1 MRKLALLFFLACTVL
16 PAIAAKRVTADQLEQ
31 ALATAHG
38 KADADVA
45 QQLSELQLT
54 ERLSADSLAKLQTEL
69 PGEKS
74 RQAFMMLADAAA
86 FLDLP
91 AAKIPST
98 AAPDVTAQR
107 NILALTVNYVAQTVQ
122 KLPDFF
128 ANRVT
133 TSFEDSPV
141 AQRPGAISAE
151 GMKSVTAYL
160 PPHLVGTSTATV
172 FYRDGHE
179 VVDTVDVK
187 DRKQPAERRLNASG
201 VFGPILA
208 TVLVDAVRSKLA
220 WSHWEQGPAGLEAV
234 FSYAVPKEKSHYTV
248 TYESIPTDSL
258 AVPCSTKPE
267 SFSQIVAYHGEM
279 AIDPSSGA
287 ILRLMLTADLK
298 PGEFMIRSGIVVE
311 YAQVEIGGKAYFS
324 PVKSVTSTLAHSIV
338 TVEGP
343 CPGIEMNT
351 AVKTSLNDV
360 VFDQYHIFRA
370 ETRILTEASEEPP
383 ANPAAAVPE
392 VAASPNSQPAPSA
405 PVAAETTQ
413 PPAPSAAV
421 ETALTH
427 ATEAAP
433 APAQPPPAEPEMSV
447 EAARSLPNAPA
458 NAPASAGGTFVLKMT
473 SRLVDVG
480 VVVVDKKGN
489 PVKDLK
495 SEDFEVYD
503 DGRKQEVKFFSEF
516 AGALA
521 EEGAAPTGRSSPAS
535 AEQNRTFSNRPEDA
549 AATGTGAIS
558 PASATEAGTTVLLI
572 DESHIAWGDLSHA
585 RQEVVKF
592 LNGLAPGERVGLYT
606 MTGFGFRVLTEA
618 TNDHAAVIARLNK
631 WMPSAQSL
639 SQAREEE
646 THNRQQFETVRN
658 AAGLNSV
665 NGNQTEVPDA
675 GAPVD
680 PQLLRLGDDPGH
692 AALIILRGVAR
703 HLSAMP
709 GHKSLVWVSSD
720 NVLVNWND
728 TAVGT
733 NKAVDEIDADAL
745 HAQEAMNDAH
755 VAVYPFDVSQL
766 EAGGVNADIERRNV
780 ELNPIA
786 LTAPGGTPRDTTDG
800 RDKATMLQ
808 DLRPIQGP
816 IRQVAQATGG
826 RIIRRSGDL
835 AGALAGIMRDGHA
848 TYQLSF
854 YPDTPSDD
862 KYHTIAVKLADKKGL
877 TLRYRTGYLYAKE
890 PATLKERFQR
900 AIWRPIDANEIRVTA
915 AIDESQPG
923 AGLKINVATS
933 DLGLQQQAGRWMDK
947 LDFFF
952 IQRDDAGQHAE
963 VDGQTLGL
971 RLRPA
976 TYQKLAASGV
986 PFEHV
991 VKLKPGIASLR
1002 VLVVDEN
1009 SGRMGSVTIPAPALG
1024 GAP

>member
-1 MRKLALLFFLACTVL
+1 MRKLALLFFLALTVL
-16 PAIAAKRVTADQLEQ
+16 PAVAAKRVTVDQLEQ
-31 ALATAHG
+31 ALAAAHR
-38 KADADVA
+38 KPDAEVA
-45 QQLSELQLT
+45 QQLASLELT

-122 KLPDFF
+122 KLPNFF

-141 AQRPGAISAE
+141 AQRPGAISAQ
-151 GMKSVTAYL
+151 GMTSATAYQPL
-160 PPHLVGTSTATV
+160 HLVGSSTATV

-187 DRKQPAERRLNASG
+187 DRQQPAERRLNASG

-208 TVLVDAVRSKLA
+208 TVLVDAARSKLA
-220 WSHWEQGPAGLEAV
+220 WSHWEQGPVGLEAV
-234 FSYAVPKEKSHYTV
+234 FSYAAPKEKSHYTL
-248 TYESIPTDSL
+248 TYESIPTDPL
-258 AVPCSTKPE
+258 AAPCSAKPE
-267 SFSQIVAYHGEM
+267 SYSQIVAYHGEM
-279 AIDPSSGA
+279 AIDPSTGT
-287 ILRLMLTADLK
+287 ILRLMLAADLK

-311 YAQVEIGGKAYFS
+311 YGQVEIGGKTYFG
-324 PVKSVTSTLAHSIV
+324 PVKSVTSTLAHSLV
-338 TVEGP
+338 TVEGN
-343 CPGIEMNT
+343 CPGLEMNT

-360 VFDQYHIFRA
+360 LFDQYHIFRA
-370 ETRILTEASEEPP
+370 ETRILTDASDESPG
-383 ANPAAAVPE
+383 NPSGSVPGG
-392 VAASPNSQPAPSA
+392 AASANSQPVPPAPAGS
-405 PVAAETTQ
+405 PVMAETTP
-413 PPAPSAAV
+413 PPAP
-421 ETALTH
+421 
-427 ATEAAP
+427 ATEATSAQP
-433 APAQPPPAEPEMSV
+433 QPPPAELEISV
-447 EAARSLPNAPA
+447 EAARSLPDAPA
-458 NAPASAGGTFVLKMT
+458 GAPAPAEGAFVLKMT

-495 SEDFEVYD
+495 PEDFEVYD
-503 DGRKQEVKFFSEF
+503 NGRKQEIKFFSEF

-521 EEGAAPTGRSSPAS
+521 GESAAATGSSS
-535 AEQNRTFSNRPEDA
+535 AANVEPIRTFSNRAEDA
-549 AATGTGAIS
+549 AATGTGAIK
-558 PASATEAGTTVLLI
+558 PAQATEAGATILLV
-572 DESHIAWGDLSHA
+572 DESHIAWGDLSNA
-585 RQEVVKF
+585 RQQVIKF
-592 LNGLAPGERVGLYT
+592 LNTLAPGERVGLYT
-606 MTGFGFRVLTEA
+606 MTGLGFRVLTEA
-618 TNDHAAVIARLNK
+618 TNDHAAVIARLSK

-639 SQAREEE
+639 SQARGEE
-646 THNRQQFETVRN
+646 THNRQQFETVN
-658 AAGLNSV
+658 NTADLNSV
-665 NGNQTEVPDA
+665 NGNQTEVPDSNT
-675 GAPVD
+675 PVD
-680 PQLLRLGDDPGH
+680 PQLLRLGGDPGH
-692 AALIILRGVAR
+692 ASLVILRGVAR
-703 HLSAMP
+703 HLSAIP

-728 TAVGT
+728 KAVGT

-766 EAGGVNADIERRNV
+766 EAGGVSADIGRRNV
-780 ELNPIA
+780 ELAP
-786 LTAPGGTPRDTTDG
+786 TAKERSIPGGTSRDMTDG
-800 RDKATMLQ
+800 RDKAEMLQ

-835 AGALAGIMRDGHA
+835 AGALAGIVQDGHA

-900 AIWRPIDANEIRVTA
+900 AIWRPIDADEIRVTA
-915 AIDESQPG
+915 TIDKTG
-923 AGLKINVATS
+923 RVKIDVATS

-963 VDGQTLGL
+963 VEGQTLGL
-971 RLRPA
+971 RLTPA
-976 TYQKLAASGV
+976 TYQRLAASGV
-986 PFEHV
+986 PFERD
-991 VKLKPGIASLR
+991 VKLKPGVASLR

-1009 SGRMGSVTIPAPALG
+1009 SGRMGSVTIPAPAFG
-1024 GAP
+1024 GAL